1 MAMRASPRVRVVVGL
16 AVAAAAAVA
25 LAGCGG
31 KKRRGGGAGS
41 GDGGAG
47 VVLVDPRKLSR
58 AEVAEVEPN
67 DDKEH
72 AQLLPQ
78 SGADLGAAGSF
89 AGPKDSDWYG
99 FEIAPG
105 VERRVVAVT
114 LPGVPGIDLGFSLVG
129 PGNVVLAT
137 VDDARPGDG
146 EGVPNFG
153 LAPGR
158 YLLEVRQIPLK
169 KAKKGAPDAGVVAG
183 ASYHVGLRVTDPVA
197 GDELEPND
205 APAFATLLAPGD
217 AVSGYLGWR
226 KDVDV
231 YKIPLDAVQAAGAL
245 RVEVDAPGGVA
256 PTLALL
262 DATEARLLERTG
274 RAGTPLIARG
284 LAPRPGDP
292 YAFVAVSAGSGK
304 STSAEPDQKYVLRVE
319 IDTVAAGDERE
330 PNDTPESALPLVAPP
345 GDTALAV
352 AAADVDG
359 RAAGMLTAGDVD
371 VYKLRVAAGQL
382 ARVELAVGP
391 GAEDAKADLS
401 LTLLGEGGRAV
412 RTLDEGGAKVSEIL
426 TSWAFPVE
434 DDLLLAVRAK
444 LKTGEVAYR
453 LTWAVATDDGKRER
467 EPNDDAAHATPLVE
481 DRPVSASID
490 SKTDAD
496 FFRIAGASSSAIAL
510 ELGGVAGLQL
520 NAQLLDDKRKL
531 VTEVAGAPGAALILR
546 ATIDPA
552 RTYTVRVAQL
562 TAKAKPG
569 RPQTPYEI
577 TLRAE

>member
-1 MAMRASPRVRVVVGL
+1 MALRAALRGQVAVGVL
-16 AVAAAAAVA
+16 ALATAAAA

-31 KKRRGGGAGS
+31 KKRRAGAGS

-47 VVLVDPRKLSR
+47 VILVDPRKLSR

-67 DDKEH
+67 DDREH

-89 AGPKDSDWYG
+89 AGPKDSDWYA
-99 FEIAPG
+99 FEVAPG
-105 VERRVVAVT
+105 AERRVVAVT
-114 LPGVPGIDLGFSLVG
+114 LPGVPGVDLGFALLG
-129 PGNVVLAT
+129 PGNVEIAR
-137 VDDARPGDG
+137 VDDAKPGDG
-146 EGVPNFG
+146 EAVPNFG

-158 YLLEVRQIPLK
+158 YLLEVRQVPLK
-169 KAKKGAPDAGVVAG
+169 KSKKGAPDAGVVAG
-183 ASYHVGLRVTDPVA
+183 ATYHVGLRVTEPVP

-205 APAFATLLAPGD
+205 APAFATALAPGD

-245 RVEVDAPGGVA
+245 RVEVDAPAGVA
-256 PTLALL
+256 PTLTLL

-319 IDTVAAGDERE
+319 IDTVAPGDERE
-330 PNDTPESALPLVAPP
+330 PNDTPESALPLVQPP
-345 GDTALAV
+345 GDAV
-352 AAADVDG
+352 AAVPAADVDG

-391 GAEDAKADLS
+391 GPEDAKADLS
-401 LTLLGEGGRAV
+401 LTLLGEGGKAA

-444 LKTGEVAYR
+444 VKTGEVAYR
-453 LTWAVATDDGKRER
+453 LTWAVSTDDGKRER
-467 EPNDDAAHATPLVE
+467 EPNDDAAHATPLAE
-481 DRPVSASID
+481 DSPVSASID

-531 VTEVAGAPGAALILR
+531 VTEVAGAPGAALVLR